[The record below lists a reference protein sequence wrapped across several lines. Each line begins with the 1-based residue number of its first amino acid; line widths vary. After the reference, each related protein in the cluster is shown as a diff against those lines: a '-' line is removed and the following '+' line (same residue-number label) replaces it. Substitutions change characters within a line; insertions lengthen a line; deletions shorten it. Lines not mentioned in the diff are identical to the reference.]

1 MTIRVQAIIPRGA
14 TPLDPTRVQRGVD
27 RFLRDFSFRVVR
39 EMQDY
44 PAARPWKHPPPKE
57 GPRKGGRRTGDYGK
71 GWGLAP
77 QFTGN
82 SVTLWNSVQYAV
94 YVGGPKRGSRGKRQA
109 KAMRERGW
117 KSVSDVAPAIAREL
131 RPVLIRR
138 ITGGV

>member
-1 MTIRVQAIIPRGA
+1 MTIRIQAIIPRGA

-44 PAARPWKHPPPKE
+44 PSARPWKRPPTT
-57 GPRKGGRRTGDYGK
+57 GPRRGGRRTGAYGR
-71 GWGLAP
+71 GWGTSV

-82 SVTLWNSVQYAV
+82 SVTIMNSVQYAV
-94 YVGGPKRGSRGKRQA
+94 YVGGPRRGNRGQRQA
-109 KAMRERGW
+109 AFMRERGW

-131 RPVLIRR
+131 RPVLIRG